1 MCTAFLSREMDAR
14 GYREGTIM
22 NLFGTIALSCGLVLA
37 GSAIA
42 AASPENK
49 IKANAVVCVTKSG
62 IEATRADMNVKQLQS
77 LGCST
82 APTSLRFDI
91 LPPSV
96 ACDPYLF
103 VAATLPD
110 KILRYWIRRDELG
123 DQVLNFAGEDA
134 ACRE

>member
-1 MCTAFLSREMDAR
+1 M
-14 GYREGTIM
+14 GTDRRVRIM
-22 NLFGTIALSCGLVLA
+22 HLFATISLSCSLVLA
-37 GSAIA
+37 GSTVMA
-42 AASPENK
+42 AGQEKTPENK
-49 IKANAVVCVTKSG
+49 IKANAVICVTKSG
-62 IEATRADMNVKQLQS
+62 VEATRSDMNAKQLQS

-82 APTSLRFDI
+82 AATSLRFDI

-123 DQVLNFAGEDA
+123 DQLLNFAGDDVD
-134 ACRE
+134 CRE

>member
-1 MCTAFLSREMDAR
+1 
-14 GYREGTIM
+14 M

-37 GSAIA
+37 GPA
-42 AASPENK
+42 AMGASPDNK

-62 IEATRADMNVKQLQS
+62 VEATRADMNPKQLQS

-91 LPPSV
+91 LPPSA
-96 ACDPYLF
+96 ACDRYLF

-110 KILRYWIRRDELG
+110 KILRYWIRRDELD
-123 DQVLNFAGEDA
+123 DQVLNVAAADDAG
-134 ACRE
+134 CRE

>member
-1 MCTAFLSREMDAR
+1 
-14 GYREGTIM
+14 M
-22 NLFGTIALSCGLVLA
+22 NLFCTITLSCGLVLA
-37 GSAIA
+37 GSAIVS
-42 AASPENK
+42 ASPEKK
-49 IKANAVVCVTKSG
+49 IKANAVICVTKSG

-82 APTSLRFDI
+82 APTNLRFDI

-123 DQVLNFAGEDA
+123 DQVLKLAGDDVD
-134 ACRE
+134 CRE

>member
-1 MCTAFLSREMDAR
+1 
-14 GYREGTIM
+14 M
-22 NLFGTIALSCGLVLA
+22 NLFGTIALSCSLVLA
-37 GSAIA
+37 SSAIMG
-42 AASPENK
+42 ASPENK

-62 IEATRADMNVKQLQS
+62 IEATRADMNAKQLQS

-82 APTSLRFDI
+82 ASTSLRFDI

-123 DQVLNFAGEDA
+123 DQVLKLAGDDVD
-134 ACRE
+134 CRD

>member
-1 MCTAFLSREMDAR
+1 MMHLFA
-14 GYREGTIM
+14 TIS
-22 NLFGTIALSCGLVLA
+22 LSCSLVLA
-37 GSAIA
+37 GSTLMA
-42 AASPENK
+42 AGPEKIPENK
-49 IKANAVVCVTKSG
+49 IKANAVICVTKSG
-62 IEATRADMNVKQLQS
+62 IEATRTDMNAKQLQS

-82 APTSLRFDI
+82 AATSLRFDI

-110 KILRYWIRRDELG
+110 RILRYWIRRDELD

-134 ACRE
+134 NCRE

>member
-1 MCTAFLSREMDAR
+1 
-14 GYREGTIM
+14 M
-22 NLFGTIALSCGLVLA
+22 NLFGTITLSCGLVLA
-37 GSAIA
+37 GSAIM

-123 DQVLNFAGEDA
+123 DQVLKLAGDDVD
-134 ACRE
+134 CRE

>member
-1 MCTAFLSREMDAR
+1 
-14 GYREGTIM
+14 M
-22 NLFGTIALSCGLVLA
+22 NLLGTIALSCGLVLA
-37 GSAIA
+37 HSATM

-49 IKANAVVCVTKSG
+49 IKADAVICLTKSG
-62 IEATRADMNVKQLQS
+62 IEATRADMNPKQLQS

-82 APTSLRFDI
+82 APTGLRFDV

-96 ACDPYLF
+96 ACDRYLF

-110 KILRYWIRRDELG
+110 RILRYWIRRDELDG
-123 DQVLNFAGEDA
+123 QALNVADNEG

>member
-1 MCTAFLSREMDAR
+1 
-14 GYREGTIM
+14 M
-22 NLFGTIALSCGLVLA
+22 NLLGTIALSCGLVLA
-37 GSAIA
+37 GSATM

-49 IKANAVVCVTKSG
+49 IKANAVICVTKSG
-62 IEATRADMNVKQLQS
+62 VEASRADMNAKQLQS

-82 APTSLRFDI
+82 AATSLRFDI

-123 DQVLNFAGEDA
+123 DQLLNFAGDDVD
-134 ACRE
+134 CRE

>member
-1 MCTAFLSREMDAR
+1 MH
-14 GYREGTIM
+14 
-22 NLFGTIALSCGLVLA
+22 LFGTIALSCGLVLA
-37 GSAIA
+37 GSTLLG
-42 AASPENK
+42 ASPETKTPENR

-62 IEATRADMNVKQLQS
+62 IEATRTDMNAKQLQS
-77 LGCST
+77 LGCSN
-82 APTSLRFDI
+82 APASLRFDI

-123 DQVLNFAGEDA
+123 DQVLDIAGDDVE
-134 ACRE
+134 CRDPGRPGKD